1 MWLSPI
7 GMYSNYVD
15 HKASSGTHGSAKAVY
30 SFSYTQSID
39 DLVTHK
45 YFLLVRAHLMQTCS
59 HFSSVCLY
67 LNHDYVYVCC
77 RDIFETNKP
86 NKLVRA
92 RNLCGS
98 DF

>member
-1 MWLSPI
+1 
-7 GMYSNYVD
+7 MYSNYVD

-67 LNHDYVYVCC
+67 LNHDICMYVVVTFLKLINPISLSEREIYV
-77 RDIFETNKP
+77 DQIF
-86 NKLVRA
+86 
-92 RNLCGS
+92 
-98 DF
+98 D